1 VVTAREVVVLVLVV
15 VVVRMQRARAE
26 DAQCGPRTD
35 CERQKEL
42 TGAGGFAAVRNERPD
57 ELDFF
62 TPQLGSAVPH
72 TLWVGSYCK

>member
-42 TGAGGFAAVRNERPD
+42 TGAGGFAAVRNKRPD

-72 TLWVGSYCK
+72 TVGR